1 MRYLNVEDA
10 DSFKRTLQSG
20 FYFSYRGKI
29 MMVGTECVGKSAIVS
44 TIMGKRP
51 PKTRQSTEGI
61 DVHVCRATVDME
73 TNKLIPKGTD

>member
-1 MRYLNVEDA
+1 
-10 DSFKRTLQSG
+10 
-20 FYFSYRGKI
+20 

-61 DVHVCRATVDME
+61 DVHVCRAAVDME